1 MNVPIGPRTEDETY
15 RQNGVL
21 SKPTTQKNPMNEST
35 ANAPVAVC
43 KWVNRF
49 ELSVSNRGLDEST
62 VRSTVEVKAQIF
74 NEVTD

>member
-1 MNVPIGPRTEDETY
+1 MD
-15 RQNGVL
+15 
-21 SKPTTQKNPMNEST
+21 EST
-35 ANAPVAVC
+35 AHTAVAVC

-62 VRSTVEVKAQIF
+62 VLSAIEVKAQVF

>member
-1 MNVPIGPRTEDETY
+1 
-15 RQNGVL
+15 
-21 SKPTTQKNPMNEST
+21 MNESR
-35 ANAPVAVC
+35 ANVPVAVC

-62 VRSTVEVKAQIF
+62 VLSAIEVKAQVF

>member
-1 MNVPIGPRTEDETY
+1 
-15 RQNGVL
+15 
-21 SKPTTQKNPMNEST
+21 MNEST
-35 ANAPVAVC
+35 AHTAVAIC

-62 VRSTVEVKAQIF
+62 VRSTVEVKTQVF